1 VKFSPPRSKFMRV
14 TARVHITGMI
24 DVIFLLLIF
33 FMTTTTLAIPES
45 QLSSALQ
52 MRTEAGRAADFEP
65 IIVEAGLVAGS
76 PAYRLGDRVMRD
88 SVELRRILSE
98 LPREQGVFFR
108 VEEGVN
114 VAWIASGIQACRDAG
129 FQRVT
134 YVPAR

>member
-1 VKFSPPRSKFMRV
+1 MKFAPPRSKFMRV

-33 FMTTTTLAIPES
+33 FMTTSTLAIPES

-52 MRTEAGRAADFEP
+52 TRRDAGQAADFQP
-65 IIVEAGLVAGS
+65 IIVEAVQVAGA
-76 PAYRLGDRVMRD
+76 PAFRLGERVFRD
-88 SVELRRILSE
+88 PLELRRALRE

-108 VEEGVN
+108 VESGVS
-114 VAWIASGIQACRDAG
+114 VGWIAAGVQACRDAG
-129 FQRVT
+129 FTKVT